1 MVTITINERT
11 KAGKTLV
18 ELANLLAKTNKEVI
32 VSDSLNKS
40 FETIKQTLPKI
51 NKQSEITELS
61 KKINKS
67 MTKKLFHKMGID
79 YDSYNR

>member
-11 KAGKTLV
+11 KVGKTLV
-18 ELANLLAKTNKEVI
+18 DLANLLAKTNKDVI
-32 VSDSLNKS
+32 VLDNQNKSSETLNK
-40 FETIKQTLPKI
+40 TLPKK
-51 NKQSEITELS
+51 NNQSEILELS

-67 MTKKLFHKMGID
+67 MTKKLFDKMGID